1 MSRIDHTKPRR
12 AEPFRDLAAG
22 QVQGGVAQGI
32 GAALLEEY
40 VYDEH
45 SQPLAATFMDYL
57 LPTVH
62 EVPMVEKHAVVTPS
76 PYTPLGVKGT
86 GEGAIHVT
94 PAAIFCAI
102 NNALAPLGVE
112 LTHAN
117 AKPERI
123 WQLLQQVERGPKAG

>member
-1 MSRIDHTKPRR
+1 MI
-12 AEPFRDLAAG
+12 
-22 QVQGGVAQGI
+22 GI
-32 GAALLEEY
+32 WHVVPAIRTG
-40 VYDEH
+40 
-45 SQPLAATFMDYL
+45 S
-57 LPTVH
+57 TV
-62 EVPMVEKHAVVTPS
+62 VIKPS

-102 NNALAPLGVE
+102 NDALAPLGVE

-123 WQLLQQVERGPKAG
+123 WQLLQQVERGPKEG